1 MIDAMPGSV
10 PFYLSAQLKS
20 GLNEIRELALQ
31 KGLEQVFQIEL
42 FAIERD
48 VTEALANDDLEA
60 AGRAQQR
67 LRALEAQMRATPDK
81 NDGLLLR

>member
-1 MIDAMPGSV
+1 MIGAMTGSV

-20 GLNEIRELALQ
+20 ALTELRELATQ
-31 KGLEQVFQIEL
+31 KGLQQVFQIEL
-42 FAIERD
+42 FSVERD

-60 AGRAQQR
+60 ASRAQQR
-67 LRALEAQMRATPDK
+67 LRALEALIRSTPEK